1 VSRQILISIPTASV
15 SVEDLTPKCRLLS
28 IPEEASECVQASGKK
43 TIGLLGSRF
52 TMSNKEDSQFYSQA
66 SSNSKDVEIFFPGHL
81 DQSLL
86 HELIISK
93 VIVSVHET
101 TQKANADI
109 VQGNI

>member
-1 VSRQILISIPTASV
+1 MSRQILISIPTASV

-28 IPEEASECVQASGKK
+28 IPEEASKCVQASGKK
-43 TIGLLGSRF
+43 TIGSRF

-66 SSNSKDVEIFFPGHL
+66 SSNSKDVEIFFLGHL